1 MKIENR
7 FPGQF
12 SKTEFDGILVIT
24 FNYVEPGTVYSHIKF
39 QTVGTLFVWLLS
51 RLCKSF
57 TPPFPSFFAPFLQMT
72 LLITHPPHSLISLTS
87 LNQHKITSLT
97 FSETQPLYQTPVV
110 LFIS

>member
-39 QTVGTLFVWLLS
+39 QTVGTLIFLASLWLKQEFYTTFSLVYS
-51 RLCKSF
+51 S
-57 TPPFPSFFAPFLQMT
+57 
-72 LLITHPPHSLISLTS
+72 HPPL
-87 LNQHKITSLT
+87 
-97 FSETQPLYQTPVV
+97 
-110 LFIS
+110 